1 MSESTTSYNL
11 DINSKTRQLKLRY
24 AQDVWRLIITV
35 LR

>member
-11 DINSKTRQLKLRY
+11 DINSKPRQGKLRY